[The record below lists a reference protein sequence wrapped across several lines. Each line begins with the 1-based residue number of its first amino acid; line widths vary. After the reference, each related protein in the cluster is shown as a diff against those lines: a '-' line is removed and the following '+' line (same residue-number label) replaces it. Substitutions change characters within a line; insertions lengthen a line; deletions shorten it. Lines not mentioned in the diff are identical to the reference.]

1 MSEQSGGKLICPL
14 CRRGYR
20 WRSDLAGQSVRCQ
33 CGQVLTMP
41 DEPLADQSDEGWVS
55 QAIATPA
62 EAAEA
67 EPTTDP
73 ACPWCGQTMPDDVT
87 VCVHCGYDLTT
98 GKTLELQAPADAD
111 PHVPD
116 KPPVLATGSQ
126 NIPIE
131 NGVAG
136 MMLAAGFIAMI
147 VAGTIQTNFFGG
159 VLLVVIMIIVTAI
172 VALPMYLGCVIAGR
186 IMRCDYGGF
195 ASAVP
200 KLMAMWIAPLCID
213 AYAPYLA
220 LKQIWMFLALVAG
233 CLLLSKYFFRLD
245 WVQAVVTAVF
255 IVLMPMLIVF
265 LIVLVVAL
273 FVGVHALQEYLESM
287 QPNAF
292 DAPAAVEYVTV
303 QPTPTGDMT

>member
-1 MSEQSGGKLICPL
+1 
-14 CRRGYR
+14 
-20 WRSDLAGQSVRCQ
+20 
-33 CGQVLTMP
+33 
-41 DEPLADQSDEGWVS
+41 
-55 QAIATPA
+55 
-62 EAAEA
+62 
-67 EPTTDP
+67 DP

-87 VCVHCGYDLTT
+87 VCVDCGYDLTT
-98 GKTLELQAPADAD
+98 GKSLELQAPADAD

-213 AYAPYLA
+213 VYAPHLA
-220 LKQIWMFLALVAG
+220 LKQVWMFLALVAG

-245 WVQAVVTAVF
+245 WVQAVVTTVF

-292 DAPAAVEYVTV
+292 GAPAVVEYVTV